1 MGNGRGRHE
10 RSIAGRRAG
19 PDVRR
24 PNRNFALDPKA
35 ECIKGGPEIG
45 RCASFGDLSL
55 EDLLFVP
62 AQDSPLAKPLVIASN
77 ATSGSATV
85 FVLDGTGG

>member
-1 MGNGRGRHE
+1 MTYEITSPAAASFKHY
-10 RSIAGRRAG
+10 I
-19 PDVRR
+19 D
-24 PNRNFALDPKA
+24 NRNFALDPKT

-45 RCASFGDLSL
+45 RCASVGDLSV

-62 AQDSPLAKPLVIASN
+62 ARDSPLAKPLVIASN